1 MTNTATIQ
9 SIHVRDMK
17 DFGVEFTQLRPTE
30 EITVFRMGFGNNTF
44 SIFFQTEE
52 EARTFA
58 TEIWLAWADHMMK
71 LVDAEAVTG
80 A

>member
-9 SIHVRDMK
+9 SIHIRNMK
-17 DFGVEFTQLRPTE
+17 DFSVTFTQLRPTE
-30 EITVFRMGFGNNTF
+30 EITVFRMGLGNNDF
-44 SIFFQTEE
+44 SIFFQTHE

-58 TEIWLAWADHMMK
+58 TEIWLAWADFMMK
-71 LVDAEAVTG
+71 LADAEAVTG